1 MNFTFK
7 PAFSGA
13 CPSCTAFHRIWY
25 IADRN
30 ISNSETYEYCLMS
43 VSTEQKKSYHF
54 KDLRKVTEWIC
65 VIEDLSGQ
73 SDWYIKNWFLR
84 RFIKHETNDAILLE
98 KEGSQYILNK
108 HTFTVTPHHKHI
120 QETGWFSSYN
130 DCLRIAKEILE
141 KIELKEQGEQIK
153 LFL

>member
-1 MNFTFK
+1 M
-7 PAFSGA
+7 
-13 CPSCTAFHRIWY
+13 
-25 IADRN
+25 
-30 ISNSETYEYCLMS
+30 
-43 VSTEQKKSYHF
+43 
-54 KDLRKVTEWIC
+54 TEWIC
-65 VIEDLSGQ
+65 DIEDLSGQ